1 MRYISIVA
9 VIDLASVMQSGGY
22 RQHGMPG
29 NRIGYKISLT

>member
-9 VIDLASVMQSGGY
+9 VIDLASVMQSGGH
-22 RQHGMPG
+22 RHGMPG